1 MCGMVSDLFSKMLLL
16 APHQRS
22 ARCSNMLGRITCI
35 RENENIK
42 EYNNNKKWINY
53 GLFSFFLLSN
63 FYIINRS
70 PAVLDGISTAK
81 TIKYKY
87 CLYDNNMMKF
97 FVETN
102 QQCGF
107 FKVYD
112 RRTSNH
118 NYHSSVY
125 ITVGSSH
132 ITWRQNYWFADRKQK
147 LHYTMPSSSCL

>member
-1 MCGMVSDLFSKMLLL
+1 MAF
-16 APHQRS
+16 
-22 ARCSNMLGRITCI
+22 
-35 RENENIK
+35 
-42 EYNNNKKWINY
+42 
-53 GLFSFFLLSN
+53 FSFFLLSN

-132 ITWRQNYWFADRKQK
+132 IT
-147 LHYTMPSSSCL
+147 